1 MSKPRIYIAI
11 STFHPLVGGAEKQA
25 LLQGRSLRE
34 RGYEATVI
42 TFHHSKDW
50 PEKEIVAGTP
60 TIRVAGSVLGGRER
74 LPRLLQKMLYIVAMF
89 VMGWVLWRHR
99 HRYDILHVYQLTLL
113 TLPAAFVC
121 RLAGKA
127 LVVSIRCADAGSE
140 STIHDDKASLVAGPL
155 DPATP
160 WLAVTGLTRTG
171 GDIESLEHLGRPVVR
186 LTHAL
191 LLHTHSVVTLLSSR
205 SKHDLVAHNFAH
217 PHVQLIPNGV
227 DITRFYPRAVEDR
240 AEKDTRGVIC
250 VAQLRYQKGIDVL
263 LQAWRLVQEKEGQTA
278 SARLLIVGSGTLR
291 TQLERLVHALGIQES
306 VTFAGEQSDVPAH
319 LRQGDIAVLPS
330 RWEGMPNALL
340 EAMACGLPCIAT
352 RISGSEDIIQHG
364 VNGLLVESENYE
376 ALAHALLL
384 LLHDPV
390 LAEGYGRNGRK
401 TIEQH
406 YALEHITDTYEE
418 LYHRLVEHS
427 MPLPVEVV
435 TKRSNAEHYSR
446 KG

>member
-25 LLQGRSLRE
+25 LLQGRGLRE

-42 TFHHSKDW
+42 TFRHSKDW
-50 PEKEIVAGTP
+50 PKREVVAGTP
-60 TIRVAGSVLGGRER
+60 TIRTAGLVLGRRER

-89 VMGWVLWRHR
+89 AMGWVLWRHR

-127 LVVSIRCADAGSE
+127 LIVSIRCADAGS
-140 STIHDDKASLVAGPL
+140 SSSIHSDKASLIAGPL
-155 DPATP
+155 DPTTP
-160 WLAVTGLTRTG
+160 WLEVTGLNRTG
-171 GDIESLEHLGRPVVR
+171 GDIESLAHLGKPVVR

-205 SKHDLVAHNFAH
+205 SKHDLVAHDFEF
-217 PHVQLIPNGV
+217 PTIQLIPNGV
-227 DITRFYPRAVEDR
+227 DITRFYPRSVEDMPEER
-240 AEKDTRGVIC
+240 TRVVIC

-263 LQAWRLVQEKEGQTA
+263 LQAWRLVQEKQGQA
-278 SARLLIVGSGTLR
+278 APARLLIVGSGSLR
-291 TQLERLVHALGIQES
+291 KQLERLADALGILES
-306 VTFAGEQSDVPAH
+306 VTFAGEQSDIPAQ
-319 LRQGDIAVLPS
+319 LRQSDIAVLPS

-364 VNGLLVESENYE
+364 VNGLLVESEDYE
-376 ALAHALLL
+376 ALAQALLL
-384 LLHDPV
+384 LLRDPF
-390 LAEGYGRNGRK
+390 LAQSYGRNGRM

-427 MPLPVEVV
+427 TPLQVEVV

>member
-1 MSKPRIYIAI
+1 MGKPRIYIAI

-42 TFHHSKDW
+42 TFRHRKNW
-50 PEKEIVAGTP
+50 AKKETVAGVP
-60 TIRVAGSVLGGRER
+60 TIRVAGEVLGGRER
-74 LPRLLQKMLYIVAMF
+74 LPRLLQKVLYIVAMF

-127 LVVSIRCADAGSE
+127 LIVSIRATDASDS
-140 STIHDDKASLVAGPL
+140 STLQGNKASLIAGPL
-155 DPATP
+155 DPTTS
-160 WLAVTGLTRTG
+160 WLEVSELTRVG
-171 GDIESLEHLGRPVVR
+171 GDIESLERLGRPVVR
-186 LTHAL
+186 LAHAL
-191 LLHTHSVVTLLSSR
+191 LLRVRPTVTLLSSR
-205 SKHDLVAHNFAH
+205 SENYLATHNFAL
-217 PHVQLIPNGV
+217 PNTQLIPNGV
-227 DITRFYPRAVEDR
+227 DITRFYPLQKEALQERREQV
-240 AEKDTRGVIC
+240 VIC

-263 LQAWRLVQEKEGQTA
+263 LQAWRLVQVSRQQIA
-278 SARLLIVGSGTLR
+278 PAHLRIVGDGPLR
-291 TQLERLVHALGIQES
+291 ERLERLALTLGIMES
-306 VTFAGEQSDVPAH
+306 VTFAGEQSDIAMQ
-319 LRQGDIAVLPS
+319 LRQSDIAVLPS
-330 RWEGMPNALL
+330 RWEGMSNALL

-364 VNGLLVESENYE
+364 VNGLLIESEDFE

-384 LLHDPV
+384 LLRDPF
-390 LAEGYGRNGRK
+390 LAQSYGRNGRM
-401 TIEQH
+401 TIEQN

-427 MPLPVEVV
+427 MPL
-435 TKRSNAEHYSR
+435 RFS
-446 KG
+446 